1 MTIPKISDSEW
12 EVMKLVWKNHPLSS
26 DDIVSSLVHRMNCSP
41 QTIKTFINRLVKKGA
56 LGYEK
61 NGRSYSY
68 FPLVSEKK
76 CVLAESK
83 NFIERVYDG
92 AAAMLLA
99 NFIEEKVLSDEDL
112 VKLQELLESK
122 NDNKGK

>member
-56 LGYEK
+56 LGYGKTDAVIPISLWFPRK
-61 NGRSYSY
+61 NV
-68 FPLVSEKK
+68 F
-76 CVLAESK
+76 
-83 NFIERVYDG
+83 
-92 AAAMLLA
+92 
-99 NFIEEKVLSDEDL
+99 
-112 VKLQELLESK
+112 
-122 NDNKGK
+122 